1 MSRYYYRHRR
11 YSRTRP
17 EDFIFLLL
25 GILILSIFYPPI
37 RQTVMSFWY
46 IYTFAVLGIGII
58 VSSKIYHQYKLSKAG
73 IYEVDKMSGQDFENF
88 LMSLF
93 QRLGYKVQH
102 TGKTGDL
109 GSDLIIEMDGIRTAV
124 QAKRYK
130 ERVGPDAV
138 REVNTVIKPRNCTL
152 GMVVTNSF
160 YTQEAEYLA
169 KQNNIALWDRND
181 LVNNILKS
189 RNETVAAQELLPITG
204 IPLCPKCNSDMVS
217 KMGKYGKF
225 WGCSKYPSCG
235 GTRGI

>member
-1 MSRYYYRHRR
+1 M
-11 YSRTRP
+11 
-17 EDFIFLLL
+17 LV
-25 GILILSIFYPPI
+25 LSVFYPPI
-37 RQTVMSFWY
+37 RQSVISVWY
-46 IYTFAVLGIGII
+46 LYAFAIVVIAVIGAN
-58 VSSKIYHQYKLSKAG
+58 KIYHQYKLSKAG

-93 QRLGYKVQH
+93 QRLGYKVQN

-130 ERVGPDAV
+130 QRVGPDAV

-160 YTQEAEYLA
+160 YTNEAEYLA

-189 RNETVAAQELLPITG
+189 RNVTYSQEVLPATG
-204 IPLCPKCNSDMVS
+204 NRLCPKCNSTMVERT
-217 KMGKYGKF
+217 GKYGRF
-225 WGCSKYPSCG
+225 WGCSRFPSCD
-235 GTRGI
+235 GTRDI

>member
-1 MSRYYYRHRR
+1 MTVWYLYA
-11 YSRTRP
+11 
-17 EDFIFLLL
+17 FALLA
-25 GILILSIFYPPI
+25 I
-37 RQTVMSFWY
+37 TV
-46 IYTFAVLGIGII
+46 IGA
-58 VSSKIYHQYKLSKAG
+58 SKLYHQYKLSKAG

-130 ERVGPDAV
+130 QRVGPDAI

-152 GMVVTNSF
+152 GMVVTNSY
-160 YTQEAEYLA
+160 YTNEAEYLA
-169 KQNNIALWDRND
+169 KQNNIVLWDRND

-189 RNETVAAQELLPITG
+189 RNQTTTNEAILPATG
-204 IPLCPKCNSDMVS
+204 NPLCPKCNSPMV
-217 KMGKYGKF
+217 KRTGKYGEF
-225 WGCSKYPSCG
+225 WGCTRFPSCD
-235 GTRGI
+235 GTKNI